1 MNTGEILS
9 LLKKGIPEN
18 AAIPFSGGLDSSV
31 LLALSKGAAIT
42 VGFPDSED
50 VRYAKRAFAFLS
62 KGKHIVHFLD
72 GREVK
77 EALAACKKLAPDF
90 VKTEVLVPIW
100 AVCKAAK
107 ENGFSRLAFG
117 CGAEEIFIGY
127 EKFFECYEKVGEME
141 FLKMQRT
148 EIEAVKIGDC
158 RLVEEVCGQFG
169 LEASFPYLNS
179 RLIDD
184 VLSIPLEE
192 RLGSRRFK
200 KLLLRHIARGLVPNF
215 VLFRAKKAVQYGSGV
230 HKVIVGLESR
240 GSCCEFREL

>member
-1 MNTGEILS
+1 MGADEILP
-9 LLKKGIPEN
+9 LLKKGIPAG
-18 AAIPFSGGLDSSV
+18 AAVPFSGGLDSSV

-50 VRYAKRAFAFLS
+50 VKYAKRAFGFLS
-62 KGKHIVHFLD
+62 KGKHIIHFLD
-72 GREVK
+72 ELEVK
-77 EALAACKKLAPDF
+77 EALAACKKLTPDF

-127 EKFFECYEKVGEME
+127 EKFFERYEKMGEME
-141 FLKMQRT
+141 FLEMQRT
-148 EIEAVKIGDC
+148 EIESVRTGDC

-169 LEASFPYLNS
+169 IRASFPYLNS
-179 RLIDD
+179 RLIEA

-230 HKVIVGLESR
+230 HKVVQGLESR
-240 GSCCEFREL
+240 V